1 VNINLNCINTFTSI
15 YRVEPDAVAF
25 CPYRVCPLG
34 AHVDHN
40 FGKITGLAID
50 KGIHIAYKPKQN
62 GVVELVSLQ
71 FEKEHS
77 FILNLFRK

>member
-1 VNINLNCINTFTSI
+1 MSTNLACVDRFTSI
-15 YRVEPDAVAF
+15 YKVEPDAVAF

-62 GVVELVSLQ
+62 GVIELNSLQ
-71 FEKEHS
+71 FEK
-77 FILNLFRK
+77 